1 MSLPSRRTKRE
12 KKKNY
17 LFYFTVLF
25 LAFLSLVSLFTE
37 NYPALVLMAGLSFI
51 LSLPRLFSKN
61 PRLLHRTLLLVFFFV
76 IWLGVFLGVIP

>member
-1 MSLPSRRTKRE
+1 VTLPSRRTKRD

-61 PRLLHRTLLLVFFFV
+61 PRLLHRTLLLGFFFV
-76 IWLGVFLGVIP
+76 IWFGVFLWVIP